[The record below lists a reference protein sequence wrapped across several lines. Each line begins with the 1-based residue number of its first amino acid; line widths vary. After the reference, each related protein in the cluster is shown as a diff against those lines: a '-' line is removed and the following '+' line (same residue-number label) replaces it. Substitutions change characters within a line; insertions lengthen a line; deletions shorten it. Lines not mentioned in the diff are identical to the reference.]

1 LALYGIIINN
11 PTVVISSGKDG
22 IEKHPD
28 DIDNIYKL
36 VASTVLVFTWFKLS
50 WFCKMNKS
58 LGLMTQLLLGVL
70 GAVIPFLV
78 IYFIWVFLFALVA
91 KVLGANR
98 GNAQGY
104 SGVDTFLGHLFVAFE
119 NSIGNINNPTI
130 DFL

>member
-36 VASTVLVFTWFKLS
+36 VASTVLVITWFKLS

-104 SGVDTFLGHLFVAFE
+104 SGVDTFLGHFFVAFE
-119 NSIGNINNPTI
+119 NSIG
-130 DFL
+130 